1 MTMGNRRAYSRRI
14 ATVRPDN
21 GLAHPIDI
29 FIQQLQKEILAEG
42 GFVL

>member
-1 MTMGNRRAYSRRI
+1 MMMSNRRAYSRRI

-21 GLAHPIDI
+21 GFAPRSISS
-29 FIQQLQKEILAEG
+29 FNNSKKEMLAEG